1 MNDYLVEY
9 TGNVREVYSVT
20 ADSLED
26 AQERAMDEGILV
38 NSEASSMEFYSVR
51 EDD

>member
-1 MNDYLVEY
+1 MPDYLVEY

-20 ADSLED
+20 ADSAEAAKDVPL
-26 AQERAMDEGILV
+26 DEMYLV
-38 NSEASSMEFYSVR
+38 ISESSSMEFYSVR